1 MLFIVKIH
9 TEACLEETQYIK
21 KKSRQFFVF
30 FLQIFLVKFDQ
41 VPVLLFVY
49 RVNVVCDS
57 SIGKH
62 NKT

>member
-21 KKSRQFFVF
+21 KKTKRKHF